1 MNRTGTWY
9 PPSAGTGGML
19 TEAQLLI
26 NPPFTTQPMILPIT
40 LHQVRQQDGSVL
52 WRICLGSMCRETPDW
67 WQVRVWL
74 EQFRRLA
81 EGEPEG
87 DAG

>member
-1 MNRTGTWY
+1 MT
-9 PPSAGTGGML
+9 
-19 TEAQLLI
+19 
-26 NPPFTTQPMILPIT
+26 LPIS

-74 EQFRRLA
+74 KQFRRLT

-87 DAG
+87 DPG